1 MSGHSK
7 WSQIKRKKAVVDSK
21 RGKVFSK
28 LVKEISVAAK
38 IGGVDPDMNPRL
50 RTVINKAKEIN
61 MPVDNVKRAI
71 AKATDSSASYEEFIY
86 EGYGPSG
93 AAILIEIMTDNKNRT
108 AGDIRCIMSKNGGN
122 LGETGCVSW
131 MFEKKGLIL
140 VEKKGIDEDSLMN
153 IILEAGAL
161 DMKNDPDNENYEI
174 FTESNEIHSV
184 KAAIEAAKIKVVSS
198 EVSMIPQNQ
207 VTLDEKAS
215 TQILRLMDALDDNED
230 VQNVYSNFEIPDEI
244 MERLS

>member
-7 WSQIKRKKAVVDSK
+7 WSQIKRKKAVIDSK
-21 RGKVFSK
+21 RGKEFSK

-38 IGGVDPDMNPRL
+38 IGGTDPDMNPRL
-50 RTVINKAKEIN
+50 RAVMLKAKEIN

-71 AKATDSSASYEEFIY
+71 QKATDTTATYEEFTY

-93 AAILIEIMTDNKNRT
+93 AAILIDIMTDNKNRT
-108 AGDIRCIMSKNGGN
+108 AGEIRYIMSKNGGN
-122 LGETGCVSW
+122 LGETGCVAF
-131 MFEKKGLIL
+131 MFEKRGLIL
-140 VEKKGIDEDSLMN
+140 VDKKETDEDSLMN

-161 DMKNDPDNENYEI
+161 DMKNDPDNDNYEI
-174 FTESNEIHSV
+174 FTESIDLIKV
-184 KAAIEAAKIKVVSS
+184 KNVIEVAKIKIVSS
-198 EVSMIPQNQ
+198 EVSMIPKNQ
-207 VTLDEKAS
+207 VALDEKAA

-244 MERLS
+244 MEKL

>member
-7 WSQIKRKKAVVDSK
+7 WSQIKRKKAVIDSK
-21 RGKVFSK
+21 RGKEFSK

-38 IGGVDPDMNPRL
+38 IGGTDPDMNPRL
-50 RTVINKAKEIN
+50 RAVMLKAKEIN

-71 AKATDSSASYEEFIY
+71 QKATDTTATYEEFTY

-93 AAILIEIMTDNKNRT
+93 AAILIDIMTDNKNRT
-108 AGDIRCIMSKNGGN
+108 AGEIRYIMSKNGGN
-122 LGETGCVSW
+122 LGETGCVAF
-131 MFEKKGLIL
+131 MFEKRGLIL
-140 VEKKGIDEDSLMN
+140 VDKKETDEDSLMN

-161 DMKNDPDNENYEI
+161 DMKNDPDNDNYEI
-174 FTESNEIHSV
+174 FTESIDLIKV
-184 KAAIEAAKIKVVSS
+184 KTALDTAKIKTVSS
-198 EVSMIPQNQ
+198 EVSMIPKNQ
-207 VTLDEKAS
+207 VALDEKAA

-244 MERLS
+244 MEKL

>member
-7 WSQIKRKKAVVDSK
+7 WSQIKRKKAIVDSK
-21 RGKVFSK
+21 RGKVFTK

-38 IGGVDPDMNPRL
+38 IGGPDPDMNSRL
-50 RTVINKAKEIN
+50 RAVIAKAKEIN

-71 AKATDSSASYEEFIY
+71 QKASDASAAYEEFLY

-140 VEKKGIDEDSLMN
+140 IDKKDIDEDPLMN

-161 DMKNDPDNENYEI
+161 DMKNDPDNDNYEI
-174 FTESNEIHSV
+174 FTESTQLNAV
-184 KAAIEAAKIKVVSS
+184 KTAIEAAKIKVVSS
-198 EVSMIPQNQ
+198 EVSMIPKTQT
-207 VTLDEKAS
+207 TLDEKAS
-215 TQILRLMDALDDNED
+215 TQILRLMDALDDNDD

-244 MERLS
+244 MERL

>member
-21 RGKVFSK
+21 RGKTFSK

-38 IGGVDPDMNPRL
+38 IGGPDPDMNPRL
-50 RTVINKAKEIN
+50 RTVIAKAKEIN
-61 MPVDNVKRAI
+61 MPTDNVKRAI
-71 AKATDSSASYEEFIY
+71 QKATDASASYEEFIY
-86 EGYGPSG
+86 EGYGPAGS
-93 AAILIEIMTDNKNRT
+93 AILIEIMTDNKNRT
-108 AGDIRCIMSKNGGN
+108 AGDIRYIMSKNGGN

-140 VEKKGIDEDSLMN
+140 IDKKDADEETLMN

-161 DMKNDPDNENYEI
+161 DMKNDPDNDNYEI
-174 FTESNEIHSV
+174 FTDHGELNTV
-184 KAAIEAAKIKVVSS
+184 KAAIDAVKIKTVSA
-198 EVSMIPQNQ
+198 EVSMIPNNQ
-207 VTLDEKAS
+207 VMLDEKSAA
-215 TQILRLMDALDDNED
+215 QMLRLMDALEDNDD

-244 MERLS
+244 MEKL